1 MELEATDSEK
11 KQLSYSTQFFGF
23 TPDAFVDSITAPS
36 IEIINEHLDVSIYTI
51 EFVNF
56 LQLRKKSNLI

>member
-36 IEIINEHLDVSIYTI
+36 IEIINEHLDVSVTI
-51 EFVNF
+51 KYVIF
-56 LQLRKKSNLI
+56 LQNNSYLI